1 MSQAVSFFAHPLAL
15 AFDLAPPLDF
25 GDLRNTRPLRMGP
38 ERFGRQHLDDAPFDS
53 AMGLLFILL
62 PAREGGKPA
71 FRTPFGYLREGFSG
85 CL

>member
-1 MSQAVSFFAHPLAL
+1 MAGTCTRKDAVRDMTPSARGCEECLRLARV
-15 AFDLAPPLDF
+15 ARLD
-25 GDLRNTRPLRMGP
+25 GS
-38 ERFGRQHLDDAPFDS
+38 RQHLDDALFDS

-62 PAREGGKPA
+62 PACEGGKPA